1 MRIPVVLILM
11 AISPLLVAG
20 AQAAD
25 VEHGAQVFK
34 KCVTCHAVGPDAKAK
49 VGPPLNGLMGRKSG
63 TYEGYS
69 YTDANKNSGI
79 VWDDAVFAKYIK
91 DPKGV
96 IPGTK
101 MSFAGLKD
109 ETDINDLLAFLK
121 QYKADGSK

>member
-1 MRIPVVLILM
+1 MRLIIAA
-11 AISPLLVAG
+11 AITSLFAG
-20 AQAAD
+20 PALAAD
-25 VEHGAQVFK
+25 LEHGAKVFK
-34 KCVTCHAVGPDAKAK
+34 KCSTCHMVGPDAKPR
-49 VGPPLNGLMGRKSG
+49 VGPPLNGLFGRKSG

-79 VWDDAVFAKYIK
+79 TWDEATFTKYIK

-101 MSFAGLKD
+101 MVFAGLT
-109 ETDINDLLAFLK
+109 EEADIVDLTAYLK

>member
-1 MRIPVVLILM
+1 MRLI
-11 AISPLLVAG
+11 IVAAALASLSAG
-20 AQAAD
+20 SALAAD
-25 VEHGAQVFK
+25 LEHGAKVFK
-34 KCVTCHAVGPDAKAK
+34 KCSTCHTIGPGAASR
-49 VGPPLNGLMGRKSG
+49 VGPPLNGLFGRKSG

-79 VWDDAVFAKYIK
+79 TWDEATFAKYIK

-101 MSFAGLKD
+101 MVFAGLT
-109 ETDINDLLAFLK
+109 EEADIVDLTAFLK

>member
-1 MRIPVVLILM
+1 MRLIIAA
-11 AISPLLVAG
+11 AIASLFAG
-20 AQAAD
+20 PALAAD
-25 VEHGAQVFK
+25 LENGAKVFK
-34 KCVTCHAVGPDAKAK
+34 KCSTCHAIGPGAASR
-49 VGPPLNGLMGRKSG
+49 VGPPLNGLFGRKSG

-79 VWDDAVFAKYIK
+79 TWDEATFAKYIK

-101 MSFAGLKD
+101 MVFAGLSAD
-109 ETDINDLLAFLK
+109 ADITDLTAFLK

>member
-1 MRIPVVLILM
+1 MRLII
-11 AISPLLVAG
+11 AVA
-20 AQAAD
+20 ALSSFASLAFAAD
-25 VEHGAQVFK
+25 LEHGAKVFK
-34 KCVTCHAVGPDAKAK
+34 KCSTCHMVGPGAASR
-49 VGPPLNGLMGRKSG
+49 VGPPLNGLFGRKSG

-79 VWDDAVFAKYIK
+79 TWDDATFAKYIK

-101 MSFAGLKD
+101 MVFAGLPEEAD
-109 ETDINDLLAFLK
+109 VVDLTAFLK